1 MPFSGTLWAL
11 RAEFAACW
19 RTQGLGGSSDY
30 FALLKALPAKHW
42 TTLRGLKRYGC
53 FPLAP
58 GADGL
63 GFNPLIIAAIL
74 RQSQGLGPL
83 AFAVFAA
90 FGFVLKLLIVKEE
103 LFPGG
108 EDEVG
113 AAVYTLENL
122 VLELH

>member
-1 MPFSGTLWAL
+1 MGFELQSSRLIEPK
-11 RAEFAACW
+11 
-19 RTQGLGGSSDY
+19 LGGSSDY

-42 TTLRGLKRYGC
+42 TTLRGFERYGC

-63 GFNPLIIAAIL
+63 GFNTLIVAAIL
-74 RQSQGLGPL
+74 RQPQGLGPF

-90 FGFVLKLLIVKEE
+90 FGFVLELLIVEEE
-103 LFPGG
+103 LFPSR

-113 AAVYTLENL
+113 ATIHTLENL